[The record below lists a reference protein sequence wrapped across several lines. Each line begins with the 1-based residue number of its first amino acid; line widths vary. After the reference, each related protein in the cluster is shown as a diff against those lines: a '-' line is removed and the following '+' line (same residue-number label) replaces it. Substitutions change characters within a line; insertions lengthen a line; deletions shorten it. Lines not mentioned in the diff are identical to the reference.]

1 MANWC
6 DWDCTIVT
14 VEPEKLF
21 QQIQAK
27 IAEARQRNTALFIG
41 SDRYL
46 FDSCVEITG
55 DEITLTGNAKWCF
68 CPDEMEKFV
77 LFLRRLNDTIQS
89 VEVQY
94 EETGCGLFGRYCYE
108 DGGIVHT
115 FIDSDLPEWHDGD
128 ESYYDKLVETLEESG
143 VTESWVMK
151 NEYR

>member
-55 DEITLTGNAKWCF
+55 DEITLTGNTRWCF

-77 LFLRRLNDTIQS
+77 LFLGDCMIRFSRLRCNTRRPDADFL
-89 VEVQY
+89 
-94 EETGCGLFGRYCYE
+94 
-108 DGGIVHT
+108 DGT
-115 FIDSDLPEWHDGD
+115 
-128 ESYYDKLVETLEESG
+128 
-143 VTESWVMK
+143 VMK
-151 NEYR
+151 MAESSTLS